1 MSAHAIQIER
11 CPRCGDWM
19 TVVHTTELG
28 EEVTECLP
36 CLEMDDIYLD
46 EQRYMEEE
54 YKRELF
60 MDKYFDKAG
69 V

>member
-1 MSAHAIQIER
+1 M
-11 CPRCGDWM
+11 
-19 TVVHTTELG
+19 VHTTEQG

-36 CLEMDDIYLD
+36 CLEIDDIYLD